1 MQTAIISAAASGIG
15 LSIARGLRADG
26 WRVHVCDQD
35 QAALAALALTDPG
48 LLAYRCDVS
57 DAQAVD
63 AFYRAVEADLAR
75 AALFGIDLLVNNA
88 GISGPTARLE
98 EQPVADWR
106 RTIDVNINGMFLM
119 TRGAVPLLRLKAPG
133 SSIITMSSNAGLL
146 GCPLRGPY
154 VASKWALIGLTKTLA
169 MELGPEGIRA
179 NALCPASVEGPRI
192 DRVIAADAAARG
204 LSAAEVET
212 EYKRQSSLRAFATN
226 DDIIGMVRFLTS
238 PAGQR
243 ISGQALAIDGHTES
257 LSLDMNSQGEPQPRQ
272 PAPQAM
278 TGVFRKTP

>member
-1 MQTAIISAAASGIG
+1 MQTALISAAASGIG
-15 LSIARGLRADG
+15 LAIARGLSADG
-26 WRVHVCDQD
+26 WRVYVCDQD
-35 QAALAALALTDPG
+35 QAALAALAESDPA
-48 LLAYRCDVS
+48 LAAFACDVS
-57 DAQAVD
+57 DAAAVD
-63 AFYRAVEADLAR
+63 GLYRAVESDLAR
-75 AALFGIDLLVNNA
+75 AGLGGLDLLVNNA
-88 GISGPTARLE
+88 GVSGPTARFE
-98 EQPVADWR
+98 EQPVEAWA

-119 TRGAVPLLRLKAPG
+119 TRRAIPLLRRKAPG

-204 LSAAEVET
+204 LSVADVET

-226 DDIIGMVRFLTS
+226 DDIVGMVRFLTS

-257 LSLDMNSQGEPQPRQ
+257 LSLDMDSQG
-272 PAPQAM
+272 APS
-278 TGVFRKTP
+278 VFGKTP

>member
-1 MQTAIISAAASGIG
+1 MLLPVQTALISAAASGIG
-15 LSIARGLRADG
+15 LAIARGLSADG
-26 WRVHVCDQD
+26 WWVYVCDAD
-35 QAALAALALTDPG
+35 KAALAALAQTDPG
-48 LLAYRCDVS
+48 LAGFACDVS
-57 DAQAVD
+57 DATAVEELFN
-63 AFYRAVEADLAR
+63 ALEADLGR
-75 AALFGIDLLVNNA
+75 AGLSGLDLLVNNA
-88 GISGPTARLE
+88 GISGPTARFE
-98 EQPVADWR
+98 ELPVEDWR

-119 TRGAVPLLRLKAPG
+119 TRGAIPLLRLKAPG

-204 LSAAEVET
+204 LSVGEVEA
-212 EYKRQSSLRAFATN
+212 EYKRQSSLRTFATN
-226 DDIIGMVRFLTS
+226 DDIVGMVRFLTS

-257 LSLDMNSQGEPQPRQ
+257 LSLVMDSQSLPS
-272 PAPQAM
+272 
-278 TGVFRKTP
+278 VFGKTP

>member
-1 MQTAIISAAASGIG
+1 ME
-15 LSIARGLRADG
+15 
-26 WRVHVCDQD
+26 
-35 QAALAALALTDPG
+35 
-48 LLAYRCDVS
+48 
-57 DAQAVD
+57 
-63 AFYRAVEADLAR
+63 AFYHAVETDLAR
-75 AALFGIDLLVNNA
+75 AGLSGIDLLVNNA
-88 GISGPTARLE
+88 GVSGPTARLE
-98 EQPVADWR
+98 DQPVEDWL
-106 RTIDVNINGMFLM
+106 RTIDININGMFLM
-119 TRGAVPLLRLKAPG
+119 TRRAIPLLRAKGAG
-133 SSIITMSSNAGLL
+133 GSIITMRSNAGLL

-204 LSAAEVET
+204 LTVDEVER

-226 DDIIGMVRFLTS
+226 DDIVGMVRFLTS

-257 LSLDMNSQGEPQPRQ
+257 LSLDMD
-272 PAPQAM
+272 A
-278 TGVFRKTP
+278 

>member
-1 MQTAIISAAASGIG
+1 LVQTAIISAAASGIG
-15 LSIARGLRADG
+15 LAIARGLTADG
-26 WRVHVCDQD
+26 WRVYVCDQD
-35 QAALAALALTDPG
+35 QAALAALAESDPA
-48 LLAYRCDVS
+48 LAAFACDVS
-57 DAQAVD
+57 DADAVE

-75 AALFGIDLLVNNA
+75 EGLCGLDLLVNNA
-88 GISGPTARLE
+88 GVSGPTARFE
-98 EQPVADWR
+98 EQPVEAWA

-119 TRGAVPLLRLKAPG
+119 TRRAIPLLRLKAPG

-204 LSAAEVET
+204 LSVAAVEA

-226 DDIIGMVRFLTS
+226 DDIVGMVRFLTS

-257 LSLDMNSQGEPQPRQ
+257 LSLDMESQSSPS
-272 PAPQAM
+272 
-278 TGVFRKTP
+278 VFGKTS

>member
-15 LSIARGLRADG
+15 LAIARGLNADG
-26 WRVHVCDQD
+26 WRVYVCDQD
-35 QAALAALALTDPG
+35 QAALGALALTDPE
-48 LLAYRCDVS
+48 LLAIPSDVS
-57 DAQAVD
+57 DARAVD
-63 AFYRAVEADLAR
+63 ALYCAVEADLAH
-75 AALFGIDLLVNNA
+75 AGFSGIDLLVNNA
-88 GISGPTARLE
+88 GVSGPTARFE
-98 EQPVADWR
+98 EQPVEDWR

-119 TRGAVPLLRLKAPG
+119 TRRAVPLLRLKAPD

-192 DRVIAADAAARG
+192 NRVIAADAAARG
-204 LSAAEVET
+204 LSVAEVES
-212 EYKRQSSLRAFATN
+212 EYKRQSSLRTFATN
-226 DDIIGMVRFLTS
+226 DDILGMVRFLIS

-257 LSLDMNSQGEPQPRQ
+257 LSLDMESQ
-272 PAPQAM
+272 
-278 TGVFRKTP
+278 V

>member
-1 MQTAIISAAASGIG
+1 VQTAIISAAASGIG

-48 LLAYRCDVS
+48 LFAYRCDVS

-63 AFYRAVEADLAR
+63 AFYRDVEADLAR

-257 LSLDMNSQGEPQPRQ
+257 LSLDMNSPGAPQPRH
-272 PAPQAM
+272 PAP
-278 TGVFRKTP
+278 